1 MNYSFA
7 ERMTAMKPSIIREI
21 LKSSSGQSVIPFAA
35 GNPASETFPL
45 EAIRTFTTQILADHP
60 VAALQYGVTEGYDP
74 LREHLLEHLQQR
86 FGIDTT
92 GNSLMVVSGAQQGIE
107 LACKVFCNE
116 GDTIICESPSFIGS
130 LNTFRTAGVRLAGVP
145 MEQDGI
151 HLEQLEHAL
160 QTEHNVKLIYL
171 IPSFQNPT
179 GITTSAEKRKAI
191 YALAKQYNVVI
202 LEDNPYGELR
212 FHGDDVPTLKA
223 IDDEQLVIY
232 VGSFSKV
239 LSAGLRV
246 GYVLA
251 PEEIIQK
258 MAVAKQGEDVHT
270 AILPQMIAHKFMT
283 EYDYEG
289 HIQLVRDVYR
299 RKSDLMRRSL
309 EQYMDASVAYTQPDG
324 GLFLWCELPPNMPML
339 AYCKQAAASGVAVV
353 PGNAFLVNE
362 SEPCNALRLNFS
374 TPSDEQ
380 IVRGVEILGQVFTQ
394 QQQELAASNTEL

>member
-45 EAIRTFTTQILADHP
+45 DAIRSFTTQILADHP
-60 VAALQYGVTEGYDP
+60 VAALQYGVTEGYEP
-74 LREHLLEHLQQR
+74 LREHLLSHLQQR

-107 LACKVFCNE
+107 LACKIFCNE

-160 QTEHNVKLIYL
+160 QTEPNVKLIYL

-212 FHGDDVPTLKA
+212 FHGEDVSTIKA

-251 PEEIIQK
+251 PDEIIQK

-309 EQYMDASVAYTQPDG
+309 EQHMDPAVAYTQPDG
-324 GLFLWCELPPNMPML
+324 GLFLWCELPPDMPML

-394 QQQELAASNTEL
+394 QQKALAASNTEL

>member
-223 IDDEQLVIY
+223 IDTEQLVIY

-251 PEEIIQK
+251 PDEIIQK

-309 EQYMDASVAYTQPDG
+309 EQHMDASVAYTQPDG